1 MEYLLLGIGI
11 LAGILALALL
21 GYLARVLWRFGKYLK
36 VKVPALWYIYSGFW
50 ILLLL
55 IVLVVIFGSAVNFY
69 SQEKSDKAKRIFLE
83 SNSNLIDNAANDL
96 VELKYLSDRTFYI
109 GPDVD
114 ELSSCIPSLIELEK
128 NYDNNNSGSF
138 DLSYVIADRAEE
150 LGNKSTPWNNLTQK
164 ERDRISLKI
173 IDCDKALGLLTDD
186 EYERQKR
193 LVLVKIQPIPKNE
206 IKKEIESLRKTGMND
221 AEIMNALLIHRDF
234 GTNLQLIA
242 ERLEDTGSIDPLYGV
257 GNRIG
262 LNTHDTGPSAG
273 MTKLQS
279 RLDEYDA
286 RSETTREAIA
296 NLNTSPAIDYSQ
308 RKVTEPPSVNIER
321 KRILGLEQHKED
333 SEMIVDEENIVE
345 DSSTQTKLYK
355 SSSQ

>member
-21 GYLARVLWRFGKYLK
+21 GYLARALWRFGKYLK

-55 IVLVVIFGSAVNFY
+55 IVLVAIFGSAITYY

-96 VELKYLSDRTFYI
+96 VELKYLSDRTFHI
-109 GPDVD
+109 SSDVD
-114 ELSSCIPSLIELEK
+114 ELALCIPSLIELEK

-173 IDCDKALGLLTDD
+173 INCDKALGLLTDD

-273 MTKLQS
+273 MIKRQS
-279 RLDEYDA
+279 RLDKYDA
-286 RSETTREAIA
+286 HAEATREDIA
-296 NLNTSPAIDYSQ
+296 NLNTIPTIDYNQHKSTLAP
-308 RKVTEPPSVNIER
+308 VVNIER
-321 KRILGLEQHKED
+321 PEVNKED
-333 SEMIVDEENIVE
+333 YDLAIDEEDAILSE
-345 DSSTQTKLYK
+345 
-355 SSSQ
+355 

>member
-11 LAGILALALL
+11 LAGILALVLL
-21 GYLARVLWRFGKYLK
+21 SYLVRVLWRFGKYLK

-55 IVLVVIFGSAVNFY
+55 IVLVAIFGSAITYY

-96 VELKYLSDRTFYI
+96 VELKYLSDRTFHI
-109 GPDVD
+109 SSDVD
-114 ELSSCIPSLIELEK
+114 ELALCIPSLIELEK

-138 DLSYVIADRAEE
+138 DLTYVIADRAEE

-262 LNTHDTGPSAG
+262 LNTHNTGPSAG

-286 RSETTREAIA
+286 RSEATREAIV
-296 NLNTSPAIDYSQ
+296 NLNTIPTIDYNQHKST
-308 RKVTEPPSVNIER
+308 VAPVVNIER
-321 KRILGLEQHKED
+321 PEVSKED
-333 SEMIVDEENIVE
+333 YDLAIDEEDALLSE
-345 DSSTQTKLYK
+345 
-355 SSSQ
+355 

>member
-1 MEYLLLGIGI
+1 MEYLLLGIGV
-11 LAGILALALL
+11 LAGILALVLL

-55 IVLVVIFGSAVNFY
+55 IVLVAIFGSAITYY

-96 VELKYLSDRTFYI
+96 VELKYLSDRTFHI
-109 GPDVD
+109 SSDVD
-114 ELSSCIPSLIELEK
+114 ELALCIPSLIELEK

-173 IDCDKALGLLTDD
+173 INCDKALGLLTDD

-206 IKKEIESLRKTGMND
+206 IKKEIESLREMGMND
-221 AEIMNALLIHRDF
+221 AEIMDALLIHKDF
-234 GTNLQLIA
+234 GANLQLLA
-242 ERLEDTGSIDPLYGV
+242 QRLEDTGSIDPLYGV
-257 GNRIG
+257 GNRLG
-262 LNTHDTGPSAG
+262 LNTHDIGPSAG
-273 MTKLQS
+273 MIKRQS
-279 RLDEYDA
+279 KLDEYDA
-286 RSETTREAIA
+286 RAEATREDIA
-296 NLNTSPAIDYSQ
+296 NLNTIPTIDYNQHKSTPAPVVKIERPEVSKEDYDLAIDEED
-308 RKVTEPPSVNIER
+308 TIVNE
-321 KRILGLEQHKED
+321 
-333 SEMIVDEENIVE
+333 
-345 DSSTQTKLYK
+345 
-355 SSSQ
+355 

>member
-11 LAGILALALL
+11 LAGILALVLF
-21 GYLARVLWRFGKYLK
+21 GYLARMLWRFGRYLK
-36 VKVPALWYIYSGFW
+36 VKAPAIWYIYKGFW
-50 ILLLL
+50 VLLLL

-83 SNSNLIDNAANDL
+83 SNSNLIDSAANDL
-96 VELKYLSDRTFYI
+96 VELKYLSDRTFHI
-109 GPDVD
+109 SSDVD
-114 ELSSCIPSLIELEK
+114 ELALCIPSLIELEK

-150 LGNKSTPWNNLTQK
+150 LGNKSTPWNNLSEK

-193 LVLVKIQPIPKNE
+193 LVLVKIQPIPRNE
-206 IKKEIESLRKTGMND
+206 INREVERLRDTGMSD
-221 AEIMNALLIHRDF
+221 AKIMEALLIHKDF
-234 GTNLQLIA
+234 GANLQLLA
-242 ERLEDTGSIDPLYGV
+242 QRLEDTGSIDPLYGV

-262 LNTHDTGPSAG
+262 LNTHDIGPSTG
-273 MTKLQS
+273 MAKLQS

-286 RSETTREAIA
+286 RAKATREDMA
-296 NLNTSPAIDYSQ
+296 NLNTIPTIDYNQHKSTLAP
-308 RKVTEPPSVNIER
+308 VVNIER
-321 KRILGLEQHKED
+321 PEVSKED
-333 SEMIVDEENIVE
+333 YDLAIDEEDAILSE
-345 DSSTQTKLYK
+345 
-355 SSSQ
+355 

>member
-21 GYLARVLWRFGKYLK
+21 GYSARMLWRFGKHLK

-83 SNSNLIDNAANDL
+83 SNSNLIDSAANDL
-96 VELKYLSDRTFYI
+96 VELKYLSDRTFHI
-109 GPDVD
+109 SSDVD
-114 ELSSCIPSLIELEK
+114 ELALCIPSLIELEK

-150 LGNKSTPWNNLTQK
+150 LGNKSTPWNNLSEK

-193 LVLVKIQPIPKNE
+193 LVLVKIQPIPRNE
-206 IKKEIESLRKTGMND
+206 INREVERLRDTGMSD
-221 AEIMNALLIHRDF
+221 AKIMEALLIHKDF
-234 GTNLQLIA
+234 GANLQLLA
-242 ERLEDTGSIDPLYGV
+242 QRLEDTGSIDPLYGV

-262 LNTHDTGPSAG
+262 LNTHDIGPSAG
-273 MTKLQS
+273 MAKLQS

-286 RSETTREAIA
+286 RAKATREDIA
-296 NLNTSPAIDYSQ
+296 NLNTIPTIDYNQHKSTLAP
-308 RKVTEPPSVNIER
+308 VVNIER
-321 KRILGLEQHKED
+321 PEVSKED
-333 SEMIVDEENIVE
+333 YDLAIDEEDAILSE
-345 DSSTQTKLYK
+345 
-355 SSSQ
+355 

>member
-21 GYLARVLWRFGKYLK
+21 GYLARMLWRFGKHLK

-55 IVLVVIFGSAVNFY
+55 IVLVAVFGSAITYY
-69 SQEKSDKAKRIFLE
+69 SQEKEKKAKHAFLDT
-83 SNSNLIDNAANDL
+83 NSKLIDSAVNDL

-109 GPDVD
+109 GSDVD
-114 ELSSCIPSLIELEK
+114 ELASCIPSLIELEK
-128 NYDNNNSGSF
+128 NYDNSNSGYF
-138 DLSYVIADRAEE
+138 DLSYAIGDRAEE
-150 LGNKSTPWNNLTQK
+150 LGDKSTPWNNLTQK

-173 IDCDKALGLLTDD
+173 IDCDKVLGLLTDD

-206 IKKEIESLRKTGMND
+206 IKKEIESLREMGMND
-221 AEIMNALLIHRDF
+221 AEIMDALLIHKDF
-234 GTNLQLIA
+234 GANLQLLA
-242 ERLEDTGSIDPLYGV
+242 ERFEDTGSIDPLYGV

-262 LNTHDTGPSAG
+262 LNTHDTGPSAD
-273 MTKLQS
+273 MAKLQS

-286 RSETTREAIA
+286 RSEATREAIA
-296 NLNTSPAIDYSQ
+296 NLNTSPAINYSQ
-308 RKVTEPPSVNIER
+308 RKSTPPVVKIE
-321 KRILGLEQHKED
+321 KPEKIRIEQNKEGYELVPEKED
-333 SEMIVDEENIVE
+333 VIVVD
-345 DSSTQTKLYK
+345 
-355 SSSQ
+355 